1 MNLHLRE
8 EKLEDL
14 REEWDDLLL
23 RSPYP
28 TVFETPAWHSIWW
41 EEFSGEAR
49 LHIIAGRENNRL
61 IGIAP
66 FMFNGNDRLMFVGD
80 TDLWDYHKVIVE
92 NSKMEEFFSSLLAY
106 INQLKWAVMDFSSLQ
121 ETSETYQGILA
132 MVEKAELEFDVN
144 REGVSP
150 GIKLPGTWDE
160 YLANLNKKNRHE
172 LRRKIRKLESEASF
186 KWFSVD
192 VNPSSNEALSDFFS
206 LMRESR
212 HDKAMFLTPERERF
226 FRRIARAMGEAGYLK
241 LFFMEIDGQRVAA
254 VWCFDMGN
262 VRYLYNSG
270 FNPAFGHLSVGL
282 LLKAFCLKDAIETGM
297 DYFDFLRG
305 DERYKYDLGAQ
316 DVVLYNMVVS
326 R

>member
-1 MNLHLRE
+1 MSLHLRQ

-14 REEWDDLLL
+14 REEWDHLLS

-41 EEFSGEAR
+41 EEFSGEGS
-49 LHIIAGRENNRL
+49 LHIVAGRENNRL
-61 IGIAP
+61 VGIAP
-66 FMFNGNDRLMFVGD
+66 FMFNGSEKLMFVGD

-92 NSKMEEFFSSLLAY
+92 SSKMEEFFPPLLDY
-106 INQLKWAVMDFSSLQ
+106 INQLDWSVMDLSSLQ
-121 ETSETYQGILA
+121 ETSNTYQGMLA
-132 MVEKAELEFDVN
+132 MVKKAELEFDIN
-144 REGVSP
+144 REDVSP
-150 GIKLPGTWDE
+150 GIQLPATWDD
-160 YLANLNKKNRHE
+160 YLAHLSKKNRHE
-172 LRRKIRKLESEASF
+172 LRRKIRKLENQASF

-192 VNPSSNEALSDFFS
+192 GKSSSDGALDDFFS
-206 LMRESR
+206 LMRDSR
-212 HDKAMFLTPERERF
+212 HDKAMFLTAERERF
-226 FRRIARAMGEAGYLK
+226 FRRIALATGEAGYLK
-241 LFFMEIDGQRVAA
+241 LFFMEIGGERVAA
-254 VWCFDMGN
+254 AWCFDMGN

-270 FNPAFGHLSVGL
+270 FNPEFGHLSVGL

-316 DVVLYNMVVS
+316 DVTLYNMVVT